1 LKLSK
6 RTNAPLVLSVRPSD
20 RVVELARL
28 RSPKSSSFA
37 DTSVRLPASAEMT
50 MGRERAAGLGAGAE
64 PETRDVHQALTAIEA
79 QGRQTLELVK
89 ALVTLLMP
97 KEGGREGPSLEDLL
111 AQMIA
116 QQREAIQI
124 GRATHGELQRL
135 ARTLPDAVAE
145 AVEGRI
151 GGARNG

>member
-1 LKLSK
+1 V
-6 RTNAPLVLSVRPSD
+6 VLSVRPPN

-28 RSPKSSSFA
+28 RSQKSSSFA
-37 DTSVRLPASAEMT
+37 DISIRLPASAEVT
-50 MGRERAAGLGAGAE
+50 MGRERTAGLEAGAE
-64 PETRDVHQALTAIEA
+64 PETETTDVRQALTAIEA

-97 KEGGREGPSLEDLL
+97 KEGGREGPTLEDLL

-151 GGARNG
+151 GGTRNG